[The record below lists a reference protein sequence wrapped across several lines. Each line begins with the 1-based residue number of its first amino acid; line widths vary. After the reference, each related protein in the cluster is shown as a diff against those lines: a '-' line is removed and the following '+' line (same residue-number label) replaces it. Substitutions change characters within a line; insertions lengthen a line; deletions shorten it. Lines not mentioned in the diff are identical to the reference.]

1 MGPPSYSSYVLHP
14 QAYGMKEKFTCV
26 RVHPSMHAAEH
37 PATHQLLSAGLSP
50 LLSRRGLVHM
60 YVLQERPHQAL
71 E

>member
-1 MGPPSYSSYVLHP
+1 
-14 QAYGMKEKFTCV
+14 MKEKFTCV